1 MCSSCSIFISLG
13 GTVGS
18 NGVIISS
25 GLLDNGPMPLG
36 PMMPTSTIS
45 DVQDSML
52 LRMAKVA
59 EVLYFGPK
67 MLIFK

>member
-13 GTVGS
+13 GAVGS

-25 GLLDNGPMPLG
+25 GLLDNGPIPLG
-36 PMMPTSTIS
+36 PMIPTSIIS
-45 DVQDSML
+45 DVQDSIL
-52 LRMAKVA
+52 LRIAMVA

-67 MLIFK
+67 TKFK

>member
-1 MCSSCSIFISLG
+1 MSLG

-18 NGVIISS
+18 NGVIIVK
-25 GLLDNGPMPLG
+25 GLLDNGPIPMG
-36 PMMPTSTIS
+36 PMTPTSIIS

-52 LRMAKVA
+52 MRMAIVA

-67 MLIFK
+67 HFFMYINI